1 MERNSQS
8 LRRRYVWL
16 GMAAFA
22 IVLADY
28 GALVAQA
35 PGTVV
40 AADKRVKG
48 RDYVLPETGET
59 LPYAL
64 FVPSNYDA
72 AKKWP
77 LIVGLHG
84 AGRPYDWLMGYEGM
98 IDFAERDGFILVTP
112 LGYRSLGGF
121 GAPRRTTRR
130 PPPTTLPPGRTADQ
144 ARALA
149 EEEQNLPANIRELSE
164 KDVMNVFEIVRK
176 ELNIDPDRI
185 YLWGHSMGGGGTYH
199 LAAKYPGIWAAL
211 AVAAPGPAP
220 ERDQLERF
228 RHIPILVLQGEA
240 DQTVPA
246 ARTRETVAKM
256 KELGMEY
263 VYVEL
268 KGGDH
273 SLFISKNRAT
283 LSKIFSFF
291 NIVQKSHRAQTN

>member
-40 AADKRVKG
+40 AVDKRVKG
-48 RDYVLPETGET
+48 RDYVFPEMGET

-121 GAPRRTTRR
+121 GAPRRTTQR

-268 KGGDH
+268 KAGDH

>member
-48 RDYVLPETGET
+48 RDYVFPETGET

-149 EEEQNLPANIRELSE
+149 EEEQTLPANIRELSE